1 MLFPLS
7 DTFYFAFYAKCLKNA
22 WETKNAGIKLQQ
34 EKPDTVTL
42 EAGMKPLG
50 NHRLLGEMRKAWQ
63 GFEWLLEVA
72 QQASVMQT

>member
-1 MLFPLS
+1 M
-7 DTFYFAFYAKCLKNA
+7 TKKNK
-22 WETKNAGIKLQQ
+22 KNVAQCG
-34 EKPDTVTL
+34 L
-42 EAGMKPLG
+42 EAGLKPLG